1 MNTGARLLLE
11 KPTLRAAAEAVCGKP
26 GMLSETFEMQHLL
39 QELQVHQM
47 ELEMQNET
55 LREAQTALA
64 DSRDSYADLY
74 EFAPVGYFTLNQD
87 TMVERI
93 NLTATTLLG
102 LPRSGVLRRSFTRFV
117 TPEDQPR
124 WHQHFMRIKKTG
136 GKHAIE
142 LSMRRDDGSVFYAQ
156 LDCVGHEGDTLPRTV
171 WITMIDV
178 TERRMAQAE
187 IHRLAYYD
195 ALTKLP
201 NRRLLQEHLDQAI
214 AKASHST
221 LYGALFF
228 IDLDNFKALND
239 SRGHDVGDLL
249 LVGVAQR
256 LKGCMQ
262 AQDLVSR
269 QGGDEFVVLVEGL
282 GTNTE
287 EATLKA
293 AQRGATLEQALLTPF
308 DLNGYQYHCKTS
320 IGVSLF
326 HGTDTV
332 AELLKR
338 ADMAL
343 YQAKHTGRGRL
354 RFFDPAM
361 QIAVEKRSLLE
372 SELRSAQA
380 LGQLRIYYQ
389 PQVDAGQQVVSVE
402 ALLRWQHPQRGLV
415 LPDEFIPVAEET
427 GLILPIGRWI
437 LEAACAQIKAW
448 ESDERN
454 SALQVAVNVS
464 ARQFRQPDFAMQ
476 IHNMLNTSGINPSR
490 LKLELTE
497 RLMLDDIDTTILT
510 MQAIKQMG
518 VHFSMD
524 DFGTGYS
531 SLSYLAQL
539 PLNQIKIDKSFV
551 RNLAG
556 DSKVES
562 IIRAIIAMAM
572 GLDLSV
578 IAEGVETQGQH
589 QFLETQGCRMFQGFL
604 FSKALPIDA
613 LQRFLRQDDTICA

>member
-1 MNTGARLLLE
+1 MNPGAQLLLE

-26 GMLSETFEMQHLL
+26 GTLSETYEMQHLL
-39 QELQVHQM
+39 LALQMHQL
-47 ELEMQNET
+47 ELEMQNEA
-55 LREAQTALA
+55 LREARSALA
-64 DSRDSYADLY
+64 DSRDRYADLY
-74 EFAPVGYFTLNQD
+74 EFAPVGYFTLNQN
-87 TMVERI
+87 TIVERI

-102 LPRSGVLRRSFTRFV
+102 LPRNEVLRRSFTRFV

-124 WHQHFMRIKKTG
+124 WHRHFMRVKKAG
-136 GKHAIE
+136 GKRSIE

-156 LDCVGHEGDTLPRTV
+156 LDCVGHEGDALARTV

-178 TERRMAQAE
+178 TERKTAQAE

-201 NRRLLQEHLDQAI
+201 NRRLLQEHLDRAL

-239 SRGHDVGDLL
+239 SHGHHVGDLL
-249 LVGVAQR
+249 LAGVAQR
-256 LKGCMQ
+256 LKQSMQ

-269 QGGDEFVVLVEGL
+269 QGEDEFVVLLEAL
-282 GTNTE
+282 GSNE
-287 EATLKA
+287 PESTLLA
-293 AQRGATLEQALLTPF
+293 AQRGAALQQVLLPPF

-326 HGTDTV
+326 HGADTV
-332 AELLKR
+332 PELLKR
-338 ADMAL
+338 ADLAL
-343 YQAKHTGRGRL
+343 YQAKHSGRDRL

-361 QIAVEKRSLLE
+361 QIAVEQRSLLE

-380 LGQLRIYYQ
+380 LGQLRVYYQ
-389 PQVDAGQQVVSVE
+389 PQVDAGQRVVSVE

-415 LPDEFIPVAEET
+415 LPDEFIPLAEET

-454 SALQVAVNVS
+454 STLQVAVNVS
-464 ARQFRQPDFAMQ
+464 ARQFRQPDFARQ
-476 IHNMLNTSGINPSR
+476 IGAMLASSGIKPSR

-497 RLMLDDIDTTILT
+497 RLMLDDIDTTIVT
-510 MQAIKQMG
+510 MQTIKQMG

-556 DSKVES
+556 DTKVES

-589 QFLETQGCRMFQGFL
+589 QFLETQGCRMFQGYL

-613 LQRFLRQDDTICA
+613 LQRFLRQDEAICA